1 MSGLGVP
8 SALGGGIA
16 HGSLAYGPSGLQA
29 TRDPIL
35 HTYKS
40 MSVHT
45 PEDWVVLYVL
55 LYCVVLYFMESCG
68 IVLYGKVHQS
78 IIR

>member
-1 MSGLGVP
+1 MG
-8 SALGGGIA
+8 ALPTA
-16 HGSLAYGPSGLQA
+16 RAACKRRETQSY
-29 TRDPIL
+29 IL
-35 HTYKS
+35 TYKS